1 MQVHMSAHI
10 LPYAYIH
17 KHTSIYMKNSIYT
30 HCEQK
35 LEEKICPCK
44 KYLYNIVHREI
55 YLGNIS

>member
-1 MQVHMSAHI
+1 MSAHI
-10 LPYAYIH
+10 SPHAYIH
-17 KHTSIYMKNSIYT
+17 KHTSINIYEKYYIYI